1 MGCKSTM
8 IQNRKSI
15 ALQILDSLRI
25 EFNPT
30 TSIIG
35 IPVAITDYL
44 LEFSESV
51 VANINFMEEPIISG
65 VTLDPA
71 NASIN
76 IDGLF
81 YNKTNNFGMCTSLK
95 TLC

>member
-1 MGCKSTM
+1 M
-8 IQNRKSI
+8 
-15 ALQILDSLRI
+15 

-30 TSIIG
+30 TPIINL
-35 IPVAITDYL
+35 PVTITDYL
-44 LEFSESV
+44 FEFSRSV
-51 VANINFMEEPIISG
+51 VANIDFPGELISG

-81 YNKTNNFGMCTSLK
+81 VSVLS
-95 TLC
+95 